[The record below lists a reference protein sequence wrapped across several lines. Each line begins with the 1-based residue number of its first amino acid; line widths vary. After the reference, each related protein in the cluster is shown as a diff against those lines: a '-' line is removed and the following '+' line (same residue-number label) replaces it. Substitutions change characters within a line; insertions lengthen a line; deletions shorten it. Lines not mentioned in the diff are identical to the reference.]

1 MGRMGIN
8 WDVLGYMGIDLL
20 TGEFKVTL
28 DDNGRIS
35 LPANLRRILDDAKLT
50 ITQCKD
56 NCLWVFPS
64 SEYTE
69 LLKEIQGSTN
79 PLIKDDRGIRRRLFN
94 SHPVEI
100 DKAGRIPIAQ
110 SMREYAGLTGKCT
123 VLGQG
128 EYIEIWDDEHYRQNI
143 EDSDDDYIAASEKL
157 GNKLKNK
164 GNFEE

>member
-1 MGRMGIN
+1 ME
-8 WDVLGYMGIDLL
+8 LL

-28 DDNGRIS
+28 DEKGRIS
-35 LPANLRRILDDAKLT
+35 LPAHLRRILDDEKLT

-56 NCLWVFPS
+56 NCLWIFPS
-64 SEYTE
+64 NEYTE

-79 PLIKDDRGIRRRLFN
+79 PLIRDDRGIRRRIFN

-110 SMREYAGLTGKCT
+110 TMREFAGLSKECM

-128 EYIEIWDDEHYRQNI
+128 EYIEIWDDEHYRQYLA
-143 EDSDDDYIAASEKL
+143 ESDDDYVAASEKL
-157 GNKLKNK
+157 GNKLKNREN
-164 GNFEE
+164 GE